1 MSINEKI
8 KNWNS
13 YQYIYYNRHNN
24 RLKYMLIFIML
35 AFVVFLFLPWTQSI
49 TAKGNVTAFNINE
62 RTQQLNS
69 VISGAIEKWYIKEGD
84 FVKAGDTI
92 LKLTE
97 VKTEYLDPALLEN
110 TRQQLIAKQDAATN
124 YSGKAGTAVLQKEA
138 LLQARDFK
146 IEQINNKIEQAQRY
160 IEIDNAN
167 LAAAKNDYEIAKL
180 QYERQQTLFNEGL
193 VSKTQ
198 MEQRNQALQNA
209 QAKYDVAQRKLA
221 NSKQELIIAK
231 LEKSGTEQDYQ
242 DKLAKVEGEKF
253 QSLSNVATAKG
264 DAAKLSNQ
272 YTNYESRAKF
282 YYLIAPQD
290 GQVIKVKNAGVGEII
305 KESEFIAEVVPNVN
319 NRAVEMYI
327 KAVDIPLISLGQR
340 VSLTF
345 DGYPAI
351 VFSGWPNAS
360 FGFFRGKVTVI
371 ESAINKQG
379 YFRILITEDASY
391 KIWPQNLRYGT
402 GSNGIAL
409 LKDVPIYYEI
419 WRKINGFPPDYY
431 QVKTVIDNKQKKD
444 ESE

>member
-35 AFVVFLFLPWTQSI
+35 AFVIFLFLPWTQSI

-69 VISGAIEKWYIKEGD
+69 IISGSIEKWYIKEGD

-110 TRQQLIAKQDAATN
+110 TRQQLIAKQDAAIN
-124 YSGKAGTAVLQKEA
+124 YSGKAGTATLQKQA

-198 MEQRNQALQNA
+198 LEQRNQALQNA

-253 QSLSNVATAKG
+253 QSLSNVLRRKEMLPSLAISIRIMKTA
-264 DAAKLSNQ
+264 LS
-272 YTNYESRAKF
+272 
-282 YYLIAPQD
+282 
-290 GQVIKVKNAGVGEII
+290 
-305 KESEFIAEVVPNVN
+305 FI
-319 NRAVEMYI
+319 
-327 KAVDIPLISLGQR
+327 
-340 VSLTF
+340 T
-345 DGYPAI
+345 
-351 VFSGWPNAS
+351 
-360 FGFFRGKVTVI
+360 
-371 ESAINKQG
+371 
-379 YFRILITEDASY
+379 
-391 KIWPQNLRYGT
+391 
-402 GSNGIAL
+402 
-409 LKDVPIYYEI
+409 
-419 WRKINGFPPDYY
+419 
-431 QVKTVIDNKQKKD
+431 
-444 ESE
+444 

>member
-1 MSINEKI
+1 
-8 KNWNS
+8 
-13 YQYIYYNRHNN
+13 
-24 RLKYMLIFIML
+24 MLIFIML

-69 VISGAIEKWYIKEGD
+69 IISGSIEKWYIKEGD

-110 TRQQLIAKQDAATN
+110 TRQQLIAKQDAAIN
-124 YSGKAGTAVLQKEA
+124 YSGKAGTATLQKQA

-198 MEQRNQALQNA
+198 LEQRNQALQNA

-253 QSLSNVATAKG
+253 QSLSNVLRRKEMLPSLAISIRIMKTA
-264 DAAKLSNQ
+264 LS
-272 YTNYESRAKF
+272 
-282 YYLIAPQD
+282 
-290 GQVIKVKNAGVGEII
+290 
-305 KESEFIAEVVPNVN
+305 FI
-319 NRAVEMYI
+319 
-327 KAVDIPLISLGQR
+327 
-340 VSLTF
+340 T
-345 DGYPAI
+345 
-351 VFSGWPNAS
+351 
-360 FGFFRGKVTVI
+360 
-371 ESAINKQG
+371 
-379 YFRILITEDASY
+379 
-391 KIWPQNLRYGT
+391 
-402 GSNGIAL
+402 
-409 LKDVPIYYEI
+409 
-419 WRKINGFPPDYY
+419 
-431 QVKTVIDNKQKKD
+431 
-444 ESE
+444 